1 MTLKRPVKH
10 AIHNYALF
18 PAVRVSSSVALMVA
32 SMLTLMSAGVAAAE
46 SHDLHDHHEH
56 HESYDHDE
64 HIDHQE
70 SDHQGH
76 DHHGG
81 EHHGAHI
88 HGVGHLNV
96 AVEGSMVTVYLQTPA
111 ADIIGF
117 EHVAENKE
125 ERTKVAA
132 AHKKLNDASSLF
144 QFTGAD
150 CTVVAGSGVEV
161 PQSDSEASDVIAEYT
176 FECADGQ
183 LPESMAVELSTEFPD
198 LKVLKAVWLTEDSTG
213 TKELTAKD
221 HTIHF

>member
-32 SMLTLMSAGVAAAE
+32 SMLTVMSAGVAAAE
-46 SHDLHDHHEH
+46 SHDHHEEHEH
-56 HESYDHDE
+56 HESHDHDE
-64 HIDHQE
+64 HLDHQE

-117 EHVAENKE
+117 EHVAENNE

>member
-32 SMLTLMSAGVAAAE
+32 SMLTVMSAGVAAAE
-46 SHDLHDHHEH
+46 SHDHHEEHEH
-56 HESYDHDE
+56 HEGHDHDE
-64 HIDHQE
+64 HLDHQE

-117 EHVAENKE
+117 EHVAENNE

>member
-1 MTLKRPVKH
+1 MTLKRSVKH
-10 AIHNYALF
+10 AIHIDTLF
-18 PAVRVSSSVALMVA
+18 PVVRVTSTVA
-32 SMLTLMSAGVAAAE
+32 SMLALMLTVLSAGVAAAG
-46 SHDLHDHHEH
+46 SHDHHDEHEH
-56 HESYDHDE
+56 HESHDHDK
-64 HIDHQE
+64 HPDHQE
-70 SDHQGH
+70 SDHHGH

-117 EHVAENKE
+117 EHVAETRE
-125 ERTKVAA
+125 ERTTVAA

-150 CTVVAGSGVEV
+150 CTVVAGSGVEA
-161 PQSDSEASDVIAEYT
+161 PQSDNEASDVIAEYT

>member
-32 SMLTLMSAGVAAAE
+32 SMLTVMSAGVAAAE
-46 SHDLHDHHEH
+46 SHDHHEEHEH
-56 HESYDHDE
+56 HESHDHDE
-64 HIDHQE
+64 HPDHQE

-176 FECADGQ
+176 FEC
-183 LPESMAVELSTEFPD
+183 
-198 LKVLKAVWLTEDSTG
+198 ED
-213 TKELTAKD
+213 
-221 HTIHF
+221 

>member
-1 MTLKRPVKH
+1 MTLKRPVKQ
-10 AIHNYALF
+10 AIHNDALF

-32 SMLTLMSAGVAAAE
+32 SMLTVMSAGVAAAE
-46 SHDLHDHHEH
+46 SHDHHEEHEH
-56 HESYDHDE
+56 HESHDHDE
-64 HIDHQE
+64 HPDHQE

-117 EHVAENKE
+117 EHVAETRE

-176 FECADGQ
+176 FECEDGQ

>member
-1 MTLKRPVKH
+1 MTLKRPVKQ
-10 AIHNYALF
+10 AIHNDALF

-32 SMLTLMSAGVAAAE
+32 SMLTVMSAGVAAAE
-46 SHDLHDHHEH
+46 SHDHHEEHEH
-56 HESYDHDE
+56 HESHDHDE
-64 HIDHQE
+64 HPDHQE

-117 EHVAENKE
+117 EHVAENNE
-125 ERTKVAA
+125 ERTTVAA

-176 FECADGQ
+176 FECEDGQ

>member
-32 SMLTLMSAGVAAAE
+32 SMLTVMSAAAE
-46 SHDLHDHHEH
+46 SHDHHEEHEH
-56 HESYDHDE
+56 HESHDHDE
-64 HIDHQE
+64 HPDHQE

-176 FECADGQ
+176 FECEDGQ